1 MQTRKY
7 SICSL
12 TDGNQSK
19 SSKFTAYLCGP
30 KSKTMDLFIL
40 TIDYGG
46 TFVFAISGAL
56 AGMKRQFDV
65 FGVFILALVTAIGGG
80 TLRDVL
86 IGSTPVGWMLSPIY
100 VYIIIAAVVF
110 TYLFRK
116 HLRRL
121 RRSMFLFDTIG
132 IALYTILGLQKA
144 LGFGLTPMISV
155 MLGVVSAT
163 FGGVIRDV
171 LSGEVPLI
179 FRKEIYA
186 SACLVGGILFLLIDS
201 WLGSVAGMAVAIIV
215 VFGIRFLAVQR
226 KWSLAFG
233 NSTKDFD

>member
-1 MQTRKY
+1 MLAKAW
-7 SICSL
+7 
-12 TDGNQSK
+12 QSGRIFPAVFA
-19 SSKFTAYLCGP
+19 SSYLCGV
-30 KSKTMDLFIL
+30 KSAVLDIFIY

-80 TLRDVL
+80 TLRDLL

-100 VYIIIAAVVF
+100 VYIVVGAVVF
-110 TYLFRK
+110 TYAFRA
-116 HLRRL
+116 HLRKL

-144 LGFGLTPMISV
+144 LSYELAPVISV

-179 FRKEIYA
+179 FRTEIYA
-186 SACLVGGILFLLIDS
+186 SACLAGGIFFLLFDS
-201 WLGSVAGMAVAIIV
+201 WLGNVAGMTTAIIV
-215 VFGIRFLAVQR
+215 VFLIRLFAV
-226 KWSLAFG
+226 KYHWSLSFG
-233 NSTKDFD
+233 HSETPAS

>member
-1 MQTRKY
+1 
-7 SICSL
+7 
-12 TDGNQSK
+12 
-19 SSKFTAYLCGP
+19 
-30 KSKTMDLFIL
+30 MDIFIL

-46 TFVFAISGAL
+46 TIVFAISGAL

-80 TLRDVL
+80 TLRDLL
-86 IGSTPVGWMLSPIY
+86 IGSTPVGWMLTPVY
-100 VYIIIAAVVF
+100 VYLVIGAVLF
-110 TYLFRK
+110 TYMFRTK
-116 HLRRL
+116 LRKL

-144 LGFGLTPMISV
+144 LGFGLTPLISV

-179 FRKEIYA
+179 FRSEIYA
-186 SACLVGGILFLLIDS
+186 SACLAGGVVFLIFDA
-201 WLGSVAGMAVAIIV
+201 WIGNVAGMVTGIAV
-215 VFGIRFLAVQR
+215 VFLIRLFAVRQH
-226 KWSLAFG
+226 WSLSFSGPFEQAE
-233 NSTKDFD
+233 

>member
-1 MQTRKY
+1 
-7 SICSL
+7 
-12 TDGNQSK
+12 
-19 SSKFTAYLCGP
+19 
-30 KSKTMDLFIL
+30 MDLFIL

-46 TFVFAISGAL
+46 TFVFGISGAL
-56 AGMKRQFDV
+56 AGMKRNFDV
-65 FGVFILALVTAIGGG
+65 FGVFILGLVTAIGGG
-80 TLRDVL
+80 TLRDLL

-100 VYIIIAAVVF
+100 VYIVMAAMTF
-110 TYLFRK
+110 TYLFRA
-116 HLRRL
+116 HLRKL

-144 LGFGLTPMISV
+144 LDFGLSPLISV

-186 SACLVGGILFLLIDS
+186 SACLAGAVFFLLVDS
-201 WLGSVAGMAVAIIV
+201 WLGNVAGMATAISV
-215 VFGIRFLAVQR
+215 VFLIRFLAVR
-226 KWSLAFG
+226 YHWSLSFG
-233 NSTKDFD
+233 KEAVNQ

>member
-1 MQTRKY
+1 ME
-7 SICSL
+7 I
-12 TDGNQSK
+12 
-19 SSKFTAYLCGP
+19 
-30 KSKTMDLFIL
+30 FIL

-65 FGVFILALVTAIGGG
+65 FGVFILALVTATGGG
-80 TLRDVL
+80 TLRDLL
-86 IGSTPVGWMLSPIY
+86 IGSTPVGWMLNPVY
-100 VYIIIAAVVF
+100 LYIIF
-110 TYLFRK
+110 GGYLFAYIFRPYVRK
-116 HLRRL
+116 L

-144 LGFGLTPMISV
+144 LAFGLSPIICV
-155 MLGVVSAT
+155 LLGVVSAT

-186 SACLVGGILFLLIDS
+186 SACLAGGVLFL
-201 WLGSVAGMAVAIIV
+201 VADQFIGDKLAMALAIIV
-215 VFGIRFLAVQR
+215 VFVIRLLAV
-226 KWSLAFG
+226 KNHWTLAFG
-233 NSTKDFD
+233 RRTATPEGD